1 MGTKASISAAPA
13 DSTYEE
19 KPTVQG
25 QPSPESAAEG
35 PAALSLQSSS
45 PASASGHVTTDLIDT
60 WHDAFASSAKNRLAS
75 TVLSKTDWAEAIIN
89 RSRTVADQQIFN
101 TKISLEGNPVTDQK
115 RSGRCWLF
123 AFTNNVRI
131 EMMKKYDLEEFQLSQ
146 SYLFFVDSL
155 SKANYFLEQ
164 MLDLAD
170 TPLDDR
176 LVQVLFSDPEQD
188 GGQWDMIVGLVDT
201 FGLVPQ
207 ATYPESFTSSST
219 RELDVF
225 LTSKLR
231 EYAVELRSLFD
242 AAMKSLGELSGKS
255 YTEKKSLAIQS
266 ARKRK
271 EDQMSEVYRILA
283 ITLGA
288 PPKPDEP
295 FVWEYYSKD
304 KKYHRVETTPISF
317 YKDHCLIDASRN
329 ISLIDDPRHEYD
341 ALYSVDRLGSVVG
354 QRPVSYVNA
363 GAEKLKETAI
373 KLLKADHAVWF
384 GCDVGKSS
392 SRATGL
398 MDADL
403 WNLKDAFDTTL
414 GLDKAARLRTGDS
427 AMTHAMLITAVHL
440 ENDKPI
446 RWRVENS
453 WGSEAGTKGYMC
465 MSDEWFTEHVFQVVA
480 PRDFIDKKLID
491 LFDHGKPVVLPR
503 WDPMGALA

>member
-1 MGTKASISAAPA
+1 MGSNTSVPAASA
-13 DSTYEE
+13 STTHE
-19 KPTVQG
+19 KKYTAQA
-25 QPSPESAAEG
+25 QRSPESAAELL
-35 PAALSLQSSS
+35 AALSLRSSS

-60 WHDAFASSAKNRLAS
+60 WHHAFASSPKNRLAS
-75 TVLSKTDWAEAIIN
+75 TVLSKTNWTEAIIN
-89 RSRTVADQQIFN
+89 NSRPIADQQIFN
-101 TKISLEGNPVTDQK
+101 TKLSLEGNPVTNQK
-115 RSGRCWLF
+115 SSGRCWLF

-176 LVQVLFSDPEQD
+176 LVQVLLSEPEND
-188 GGQWDMIVGLVDT
+188 GGQWDMIVGLVNT

-207 ATYPESFTSSST
+207 AVYPESFNSSAT
-219 RELDVF
+219 GKLDTL

-231 EYAVELRSLFD
+231 EYAIELRSLFD
-242 AAMKSLGELSGKS
+242 GAMKSLDELSGKS
-255 YTEKKSLAIQS
+255 YAEKKSLAIQS

-271 EDQMSEVYRILA
+271 EDQMSEMYRILA

-288 PPKPDEP
+288 PPKPDES

-304 KKYHRVETTPISF
+304 KKYHRVETTPVSF
-317 YKDHCLIDASRN
+317 YKDYCLIDASRN
-329 ISLIDDPRHEYD
+329 ISLIDDPRNEYD
-341 ALYSVDRLGSVVG
+341 ALYTVDRLGSVVG
-354 QRPVSYVNA
+354 QRPVTYVNA

-392 SRATGL
+392 SNAAGL

-403 WNLKDAFDTTL
+403 WNLEDAFGTTL

-440 ENDKPI
+440 ENGKPV

-453 WGSEAGTKGYMC
+453 WGPDACTKGYMC
-465 MSDEWFTEHVFQVVA
+465 MTDEWFTEHVFQVVA
-480 PRDFIDKKLID
+480 PRNFIDKKLVD
-491 LFDHGKPVVLPR
+491 LFDHGKPAVLPR